1 MLEGLNN
8 DPYNRMEF
16 NRYESVVNDAVR
28 LKLAKMDF
36 KPGQEAIIKAHLDKQ
51 KQYDKIKL
59 NRDTQV
65 MFDRIA
71 IEIEKKYEERLDEA
85 ELGIIEKDNTFRAKK
100 RMKTDSKVK
109 KVAVVKY
116 EEQKKQRIDS
126 FN

>member
-1 MLEGLNN
+1 
-8 DPYNRMEF
+8 
-16 NRYESVVNDAVR
+16 
-28 LKLAKMDF
+28 
-36 KPGQEAIIKAHLDKQ
+36 
-51 KQYDKIKL
+51 
-59 NRDTQV
+59 

>member
-1 MLEGLNN
+1 
-8 DPYNRMEF
+8 
-16 NRYESVVNDAVR
+16 
-28 LKLAKMDF
+28 
-36 KPGQEAIIKAHLDKQ
+36 
-51 KQYDKIKL
+51 
-59 NRDTQV
+59 

-109 KVAVVKY
+109 KVAIVKY